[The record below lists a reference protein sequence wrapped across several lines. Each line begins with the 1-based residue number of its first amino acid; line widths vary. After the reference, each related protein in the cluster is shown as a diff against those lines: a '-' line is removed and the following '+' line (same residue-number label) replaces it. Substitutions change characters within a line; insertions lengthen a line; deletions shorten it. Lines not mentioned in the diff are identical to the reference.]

1 MAEESN
7 DNVNEQPEEVAA
19 EDVAGAQETPSAD
32 QLDRE
37 QAIVEEPVAE
47 SEQRAAEETSIAHTR
62 PRPRPRRLPP
72 AKTSSTS
79 RTTRSRA

>member
-7 DNVNEQPEEVAA
+7 DNVNEQPEELAA

-47 SEQRAAEETSIAHTR
+47 SEQRAIEVSSAARCSDSATG
-62 PRPRPRRLPP
+62 
-72 AKTSSTS
+72 SSTIACS
-79 RTTRSRA
+79 RSS